1 MIAEVKK
8 GDEQLKTWWKGEQ
21 GGNAMLRKK
30 ALILTSLFRRSLGL
44 IAVVV
49 MLPIVLSIIIVVA
62 LYSAMFD
69 DDEVREFKRLS

>member
-1 MIAEVKK
+1 MF
-8 GDEQLKTWWKGEQ
+8 
-21 GGNAMLRKK
+21 RKK

-49 MLPIVLSIIIVVA
+49 MLPICLSIIIVVA
-62 LYSAMFD
+62 VHSAMFD